1 MALLKPA
8 VASRDHL
15 LNSWALAAN
24 ANEPAI
30 RVESI
35 SFFMTKNFLF
45 RILWIG
51 FPSAKIE
58 TFVLLQNLRIYF
70 CNKRLTNLFSSKIVL
85 K

>member
-8 VASRDHL
+8 VASKDHL

-35 SFFMTKNFLF
+35 SFFMTKNFFVSNF
-45 RILWIG
+45 RIG
-51 FPSAKIE
+51 FPNAKIQ
-58 TFVLLQNLRIYF
+58 TFILLQN
-70 CNKRLTNLFSSKIVL
+70 
-85 K
+85 